1 MEITIGAPVYG
12 PDGNKI
18 GEITYV
24 VCDGHTQQVT
34 HLVISK
40 GWLLPRDIVVALADI
55 EAAEPDGVRLRLDAD
70 QLEQQ
75 PDFIEEHYVAPD
87 ADDAVPGNYPPT
99 AVRYQPIMPRVGM
112 SWYVPSELLVPP
124 PPVNATV
131 NVPPGSVTLDD
142 GMDVWVGD
150 DNVGTLAGVR
160 IHPRTEQV
168 THLVVS
174 SGGLLAE
181 ERLVPRRAIAT
192 VDAQGIH
199 LGITADELRQLPTVE
214 QA

>member
-18 GEITYV
+18 GEISYV
-24 VCDGHTQQVT
+24 VCDGQTQQVT
-34 HLVISK
+34 HVVVSK
-40 GWLLPRDIVVALADI
+40 GWLLPRDIVVALADV
-55 EAAEPDGVRLRLDAD
+55 ETAEPDAVRLRLDAH

-75 PDFIEEHYVAPD
+75 PDFIAEHYVAPD
-87 ADDAVPGNYPPT
+87 AGEAVPGAYPAT
-99 AVRYQPIMPRVGM
+99 AVRYQPIMPRMGM
-112 SWYVPSELLVPP
+112 SWYAPSELLAPP
-124 PPVNATV
+124 PMVDATV

-142 GMDVWVGD
+142 GMDVWAGD
-150 DNVGTLAGVR
+150 DKVGTLAGVR

-181 ERLVPRRAIAT
+181 ERLVARRAVAT

-199 LGITADELRQLPTVE
+199 LALTPDELRRLPQVDKV
-214 QA
+214 